1 MNTRALLF
9 AAAVGCVSPLYA
21 QDLTPPRILQMTIE
35 TVKVGKSGPHER
47 HEAGWPLAFDNAKIP
62 AYYFALSPVT
72 GNRDVVYMSGYPSYA
87 AYEAEQ
93 GAIAKATGL
102 SARLTALAEKDAD
115 YLDNWRS
122 IIAVH
127 RPDGSFGKMQGTD
140 YSKVRGWRITTTRVR
155 VGFTDEFME
164 YRRMLKAAME
174 RAGAQLVV
182 GLYQVTQG
190 VNTPTYMAFRPYVS
204 LAEFDAD
211 SANARVRALMS
222 DDERRKLDDL
232 YQAAVLT
239 SETNIYAVSPKQSHM
254 PASYSADPFWK
265 SNPVFA
271 AAAAK
276 SGAVQAGAPKEVK
289 RSPQP

>member
-9 AAAVGCVSPLYA
+9 AAAVGCVSP
-21 QDLTPPRILQMTIE
+21 
-35 TVKVGKSGPHER
+35 
-47 HEAGWPLAFDNAKIP
+47 
-62 AYYFALSPVT
+62 
-72 GNRDVVYMSGYPSYA
+72 YA

-93 GAIAKATGL
+93 GAIAKAPGL

-140 YSKVRGWRITTTRVR
+140 HAKVRGWRITTTRVR
-155 VGFTDEFME
+155 
-164 YRRMLKAAME
+164 
-174 RAGAQLVV
+174 
-182 GLYQVTQG
+182 
-190 VNTPTYMAFRPYVS
+190 AF
-204 LAEFDAD
+204 
-211 SANARVRALMS
+211 MS
-222 DDERRKLDDL
+222 DDERRTLDDL

-254 PASYSADPFWK
+254 PATYSADPFWK